1 MPKPN
6 ATSVTA
12 DELRAAISAGS
23 STLVMSGYVDFRGN
37 LTTNRSVVLDPAVG
51 GQVVD
56 GHKGSY
62 VVGWDVAR
70 KDIRMFLLDA
80 IGEAVIRKTTAAEKA
95 ELPQLTARMLER
107 LTNAKVRMVNRPP
120 QPQAA

>member
-1 MPKPN
+1 
-6 ATSVTA
+6 
-12 DELRAAISAGS
+12 
-23 STLVMSGYVDFRGN
+23 MSGYVDFRGN
-37 LTTNRSVVLDPAVG
+37 LTTNRSVVLDPSVG

>member
-1 MPKPN
+1 MPKLN

-12 DELRAAISAGS
+12 DELRTAISAGS

-37 LTTNRSVVLDPAVG
+37 LTTNRSVVIDPKVG

-56 GHKGSY
+56 GHNGSY
-62 VVGWDVAR
+62 VVGWDVGR

-80 IGEAVIRKTTAAEKA
+80 IGEAVIRQTTAAEKA
-95 ELPQLTARMLER
+95 GLPQLTQRMLER
-107 LTNAKVRMVNRPP
+107 LTSAKERMVNRPP